1 MKKWIALGVV
11 AVLALTLILSC
22 PSTED
27 HREAMKEILKESLNQ
42 SDNLLIS
49 MLGGYVLDAVADAM
63 RAKAELPIDR
73 AFMLAVLGGAYIALA
88 AFGSTVIACDFSASP
103 ETYGLGRCLSGLLFP
118 VGLMLVILGGAEL
131 FT

>member
-49 MLGGYVLDAVADAM
+49 MLGGYVLDAVADEVVSGKNFFFA
-63 RAKAELPIDR
+63 
-73 AFMLAVLGGAYIALA
+73 
-88 AFGSTVIACDFSASP
+88 SAGYS
-103 ETYGLGRCLSGLLFP
+103 FP
-118 VGLMLVILGGAEL
+118 VRSPRTNPFGGSPSVVINPEPVLRK
-131 FT
+131 

>member
-11 AVLALTLILSC
+11 TVLALTLILSC

-49 MLGGYVLDAVADAM
+49 MLGGYVLDAVADEVVSGKNFFFAS
-63 RAKAELPIDR
+63 AGYIEYEGEKQ
-73 AFMLAVLGGAYIALA
+73 LASI
-88 AFGSTVIACDFSASP
+88 
-103 ETYGLGRCLSGLLFP
+103 GLLGHVF
-118 VGLMLVILGGAEL
+118 VLFDQEDIDKLLEEL
-131 FT
+131 